1 VVPEWEKYFTLTLID
16 NQQFVLKFLP
26 SNSISRETAALS
38 PPLLYEWER
47 ETPCYNLKT
56 SSALQAAVT

>member
-16 NQQFVLKFLP
+16 NQQSVLKFLP

-38 PPLLYEWER
+38 PPLLYEWKHLA
-47 ETPCYNLKT
+47 TISKLHLPCKQL
-56 SSALQAAVT
+56 SPE